1 MLDAYDGETFY
12 GCSMS
17 LAKLVPHLRCKVEH
31 VVKEGRPYSYI
42 TFSDGEGV
50 KWKIMPNL
58 GPEGTVLGLRAEQRN
73 RRGGPGFHAQCVR
86 EQASETGVNALIRYI
101 KQYEAFE
108 KNGSGPQPGAKE
120 S

>member
-1 MLDAYDGETFY
+1 MLDTYDGQTFY
-12 GCSMS
+12 GCSLS
-17 LAKLVPHLRCKVEH
+17 LAKLVPHLHCEVGH
-31 VVKEGRPYSYI
+31 AVNEGRPYSYV

-58 GPEGTVLGLRAEQRN
+58 GADGTVLSLRAEQRN

-108 KNGSGPQPGAKE
+108 KKQG
-120 S
+120 